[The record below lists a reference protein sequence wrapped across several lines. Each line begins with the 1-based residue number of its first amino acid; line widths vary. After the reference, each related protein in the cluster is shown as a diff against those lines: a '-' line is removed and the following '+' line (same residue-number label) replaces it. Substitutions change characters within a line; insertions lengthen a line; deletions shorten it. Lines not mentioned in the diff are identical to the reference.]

1 MREGSKRPI
10 VIVAACAL
18 LDEKGAVLIAKRPP
32 GRPLA
37 ACGVSRARSSQRR
50 AEEAL
55 TASCTRSL
63 ASRREAP

>member
-37 ACGVSRARSSQRR
+37 GLWEFLGRFRR
-50 AEEAL
+50 KA
-55 TASCTRSL
+55 TRDAFKRMSGIVL
-63 ASRREAP
+63 LQHD